1 MAFSPLEQRAKR
13 MGMLDVDCLVE
24 IKRTLRRFQFDP
36 AFRGNGNRVPLR
48 QFAELCGVS
57 RQTIYDLVRGDR
69 KGIEPSTRDRIMHA
83 IALVTER
90 GLRWKRQAV
99 RKPVVERRIIDPGLI
114 EWTAVMPDG
123 SPPPAIPQRHYK
135 PGGVRR

>member
-1 MAFSPLEQRAKR
+1 MIFSPLEGRAHR

-69 KGIEPSTRDRIMHA
+69 KGIEPSTRDRILNA
-83 IALVTER
+83 IELVTQH
-90 GLRWKRQAV
+90 GLRWKRIAV
-99 RKPVVERRIIDPGLI
+99 RKPVVERRVIDPGLI
-114 EWTAVMPDG
+114 EWTAVMPNG
-123 SPPPAIPQRHYK
+123 KPAPPIPQRH
-135 PGGVRR
+135 RTQARA